1 VRSRLVA
8 VAVAVV
14 LVALALPAIALAHA
28 TLVRTVPANGAS
40 VGKAPR
46 EVRVVFD
53 DVVRVG
59 PGVEAIR
66 NGGGSVLAG
75 SAHVEGQRTLVV
87 PLRPGLRKGA
97 YSVRWSIVS
106 DDGHLES
113 GVIAFA
119 VGTGATP
126 TAALTAEA
134 TGPQAADVIARWLF
148 YAGLLVAVGASF
160 FALVARSLESDRI
173 ALLLSTS
180 AVIAAVGAGDEAH
193 RIGLDTRAGAA
204 LGAAA
209 LLAVVVATL
218 AGAATLERRLLR
230 PAVLLAPLLVL
241 PPALGGHADDR
252 GVNRINIVADAL
264 HVAGAAAWVGA
275 LLGFVVFRDAPRRRA
290 AALAL
295 GGVLLLAVTGVVRA
309 WSELLRVAQLW
320 DTSYG
325 RTLLVKTGGLL
336 LALAGGWLL
345 RARIR
350 RRAGFELVLV
360 AGIVVAV
367 SVLVLLR
374 PGRNVVAAALP
385 LRVSTAEP
393 APAPPLPAPGAVV
406 LAKELGDLGVA
417 LQLEPRRTIAIVLSP
432 AGGGLSGLDVHLNG
446 TAAKPCGSGCY
457 RTDEAPG
464 TSVEVQVD
472 RFGPTLRTRFP
483 VPQTA
488 VPANR
493 LMQRFSTQF
502 RGLRSVSYLERLASS
517 PSQVVTALWRL
528 ERPNRVSYQ
537 IPGGAAGI
545 VIGARRWD
553 RSTPDAA
560 WQASQQTPLVQ
571 PATLWSSTAN
581 AHVISARAGTKTLT
595 FLDPATPAYFAILV
609 DAKTLLPR
617 TVHMTASAHF
627 MVDRYLRFN
636 APRAI
641 YPPR

>member
-1 VRSRLVA
+1 VRSRL

-14 LVALALPAIALAHA
+14 LVALALPATALAHA

-40 VGKAPR
+40 VGRAPR

-252 GVNRINIVADAL
+252 GVNRLNIPADAL

-275 LLGFVVFRDAPRRRA
+275 LLGFVVFRDAPRRRT

-325 RTLLVKTGGLL
+325 PTLLVKTGGLL

-350 RRAGFELVLV
+350 RRAAFELVLV

-374 PGRNVVAAALP
+374 PGRNVAAAPP

-393 APAPPLPAPGAVV
+393 TPAPPLPAPGAVV

-417 LQLEPRRTIAIVLSP
+417 LQLEPRRTTAIVLSP

-457 RTDEAPG
+457 GTDEAPG

-472 RFGPTLRTRFP
+472 RFGPTLRTTLRI
-483 VPQTA
+483 PQTA

-493 LMQRFSTQF
+493 LMQRISTQF

-545 VIGARRWD
+545 VIGPRRWD

-595 FLDPATPAYFAILV
+595 FLDPATPAYFAIVV

-617 TVHMTASAHF
+617 AVHMTASAHF
-627 MVDRYLRFN
+627 MVERYLRFN